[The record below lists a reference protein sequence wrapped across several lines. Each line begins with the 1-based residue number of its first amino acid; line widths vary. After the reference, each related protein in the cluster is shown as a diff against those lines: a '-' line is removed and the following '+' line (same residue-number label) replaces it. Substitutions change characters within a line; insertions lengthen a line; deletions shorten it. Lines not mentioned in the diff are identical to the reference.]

1 MNAKEPQLRMIRTRG
16 ACADRVGGTGR
27 TPDRRTEEE
36 EMTLAHHSPPVRA
49 PTLAAALGALRARG
63 LRVSTARRL
72 ALEALYAADGP
83 MSADELAARLPGAD
97 LASVYRNLDVLEE
110 IGLVRH
116 VHLGHG
122 PGLYSLAAPEDLEF
136 ITCERCG
143 AFEAVDPARLDPARA
158 LIERELGY
166 RAHFTH
172 FPIVGRCAA
181 CLSSPEEE
189 GSTHAHP

>member
-1 MNAKEPQLRMIRTRG
+1 
-16 ACADRVGGTGR
+16 
-27 TPDRRTEEE
+27 
-36 EMTLAHHSPPVRA
+36 
-49 PTLAAALGALRARG
+49 
-63 LRVSTARRL
+63 
-72 ALEALYAADGP
+72 
-83 MSADELAARLPGAD
+83 
-97 LASVYRNLDVLEE
+97 VLEE

-143 AFEAVDPARLDPARA
+143 AFEAVDPARLDAARA